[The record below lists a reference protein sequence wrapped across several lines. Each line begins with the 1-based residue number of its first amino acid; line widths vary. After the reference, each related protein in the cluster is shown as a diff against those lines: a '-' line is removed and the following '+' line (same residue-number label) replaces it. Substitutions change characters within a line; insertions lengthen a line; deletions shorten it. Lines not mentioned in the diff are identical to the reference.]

1 MVYIVVSTVYPS
13 HIGVEVGKKYL
24 EALQKFP
31 LGEGPGKVIVQAA
44 ARGTTEGVKVF
55 SVTQVTDEEFVEAW
69 TRIGN
74 MMALFLEV
82 EGFEYTMEMWAEV
95 QDALELVGLKLP

>member
-1 MVYIVVSTVYPS
+1 MAYIVVSTKYPS

-31 LGEGPGKVIVQAA
+31 LGEGPGKVMVQGA
-44 ARGTTEGVKVF
+44 ARSTTEGVQVF
-55 SVTQVTDEEFVEAW
+55 SVTQVTDEEFVETW
-69 TRIGN
+69 TRIAN

-82 EGFEYTMEMWAEV
+82 EGFEYTTEIWAEV
-95 QDALELVGLKLP
+95 GEALEMGGLKLP